1 MASTKT
7 VPAFYR
13 IIFTYVDPVIAFAT
27 GYGLVFHR
35 DAILGMLSPL
45 FTPRAVAYDPWL
57 WQVAAAYWIIA
68 VIQGG
73 LLRYT
78 DDLGIWKICNGAICI
93 MDIMLMFSMWEMRQ
107 PPHNWSMAT
116 MSQQD
121 WSNVYGAAV
130 FAVIRI
136 FFILEVGFSSQKN
149 KKKTRSA

>member
-1 MASTKT
+1 MASAKT

-35 DAILGMLSPL
+35 DAMLGMLSPL

-57 WQVAAAYWIIA
+57 WQVAAAYWMTA

-78 DDLGIWKICNGAICI
+78 DDLGIWKICNGTICI
-93 MDIMLMFSMWEMRQ
+93 MDVMLLFSMWEMRQ

-116 MSQQD
+116 MSHQD
-121 WSNVYGAAV
+121 WSNVYGAAI